1 MSLGISESEDIV
13 KKSSNDFSYSKTLG
27 TFINNR
33 EFAKSYVDFINGKED
48 STTFIWQV
56 LSSIG
61 DDVGE
66 VIYSN
71 VLNYIDD
78 VSNIDICKLK
88 SLRSMIDSFGINYSV
103 LNNIDIMPLE
113 VANVMDIMSINKKYL
128 LNSEK
133 LGKNLIQK
141 LYDETYV
148 KGKDISELSSDLSGL
163 YKENRL
169 SSNGYIDDGK
179 Y

>member
-1 MSLGISESEDIV
+1 
-13 KKSSNDFSYSKTLG
+13 
-27 TFINNR
+27 
-33 EFAKSYVDFINGKED
+33 
-48 STTFIWQV
+48 
-56 LSSIG
+56 
-61 DDVGE
+61 
-66 VIYSN
+66 
-71 VLNYIDD
+71 
-78 VSNIDICKLK
+78 
-88 SLRSMIDSFGINYSV
+88 MIDSFGINYSV